1 MNSPIDE
8 VLSRLDN
15 VSGSKGQYNA
25 ACPCRA
31 DDKNPS
37 LRVGI
42 GREDQVLLKCL
53 RGGGCSV
60 DDICKSINLEM
71 TDLWPEDGKENKV
84 TLNVPKTSPVPGTR
98 SGGKGGEKKLTNT
111 YKYFSAD
118 GTLIMEV
125 LRYVYEDGRKTF
137 LQRKPAEQGG
147 WEWKT
152 DDLEKP
158 LYRLPQILRAVEDG
172 ETVWIVEGEKDVDT
186 LVENFGLQA
195 TTNPGGAGGAG
206 QNKWM
211 SHHSNA
217 LAGSN
222 VVIVVDN
229 DEPGYRHAVEVR
241 QQLWDRD
248 CKVKVFQP
256 GDYKDVSD
264 LVADGLNGSLISA
277 LTEIDPLDLLPPEDD
292 GAPEPTDDHVYEDQ
306 PVNGDDSINVEVG
319 DEPLDKF
326 MLEAA
331 LIKNTTSDPIEAA
344 TAIRRAAGKLL
355 MTSGSEMDTGKAVKW
370 NEFLEEDAD
379 TSYDWIIPNLLERG
393 DRVMVV
399 ASEGAGKTTLARQ
412 VAMMTSA
419 GIHPFRRTPMDP
431 LRTLMIDLENPERI
445 IRRAT
450 GKIYDRIKAFGQEG
464 NMDGAHLVMKPDGVN
479 LLTARDQ
486 AMIEEHV
493 ANTNPDILFFGPIY
507 KSFLDPG
514 GKTAEAVC
522 GEIVRFLDYIRVQ
535 YDCALWLEHHAP
547 LGDANKRDMR
557 PFGSAVW
564 SRWSEFGIAL
574 TPDIADPALIQF
586 NHYRGQREK
595 REWPLLTKRGATW
608 PFEVVEWA
616 ETDEDAQI
624 AQQPQRTDEEMNRSL
639 AEGVFD
645 SEVSPW

>member
-1 MNSPIDE
+1 MNTSPIDE

-25 ACPCRA
+25 ACPCRT

-37 LRVGI
+37 LRIGI

-71 TDLWPEDGKENKV
+71 NDLWPDDGQENKI
-84 TLNVPKTSPVPGTR
+84 TINVPKTSPVPGTR
-98 SGGKGGEKKLTNT
+98 GGGKGGEKKLTNT
-111 YKYFSAD
+111 YKYFD
-118 GTLIMEV
+118 DNGNLVMEV

-137 LQRKPAEQGG
+137 LQRKPSEQGG

-152 DDLEKP
+152 DDLQKP
-158 LYRLPQILRAVEDG
+158 LYRLPQILRAVDDG
-172 ETVWIVEGEKDVDT
+172 ETVWIVEGEKDVET
-186 LVENFGLQA
+186 LVDGFGLQA

-206 QNKWM
+206 QKKWM
-211 SHHSNA
+211 PHHSDA
-217 LAGSN
+217 LAGAN
-222 VVIVVDN
+222 VAIIVDN
-229 DEPGYRHAVEVR
+229 DEPGYHHAVEVR

-256 GDYKDVSD
+256 GEYKDVSD
-264 LVADGLNGSLISA
+264 LVAAGLEGSLMSV
-277 LTEIDPLDLLPPEDD
+277 LTEIDPVDLLPQEDD
-292 GAPEPTDDHVYEDQ
+292 GAPEPTDDHYHEDS
-306 PVNGDDSINVEVG
+306 VDSIPVQVG
-319 DEPLDKF
+319 DSPIDRF
-326 MLEAA
+326 MVEAA
-331 LIKNTTSDPIEAA
+331 MIKNTTSDPTAAA
-344 TAIRRAAGKLL
+344 TAIRRAAGQLL
-355 MTSGSEMDTGKAVKW
+355 LITGDKTDTGIAVKW

-419 GIHPFRRTPMDP
+419 GIHPFRRTPMEP

-479 LLTARDQ
+479 LLTSRDQ

-522 GEIVRFLDYIRVQ
+522 GEIVRFLDYIRVE

-547 LGDANKRDMR
+547 LGEQNRRDLR

-574 TPDIADPALIQF
+574 TPDITDPSLIQF

-624 AQQPQRTDEEMNRSL
+624 AQAPQRTDEEMNEAL
-639 AEGVFD
+639 ADGLFD
-645 SEVSPW
+645 DEVSPW

>member
-1 MNSPIDE
+1 MNTSPIDE

-25 ACPCRA
+25 ACPCRN

-37 LRVGI
+37 LRIGI

-60 DDICKSINLEM
+60 DEICKSINLEM
-71 TDLWPEDGKENKV
+71 NDLWPDDGQENKV
-84 TLNVPKTSPVPGTR
+84 TINVPKTSPVPGTR
-98 SGGKGGEKKLTNT
+98 GGGKGGDKKLTNT
-111 YKYFSAD
+111 YKYFDENGS
-118 GTLIMEV
+118 LVMEV

-137 LQRKPAEQGG
+137 LQRKPSEQGG

-152 DDLEKP
+152 DDLQKP
-158 LYRLPQILRAVEDG
+158 LYRLPQILRAVADG
-172 ETVWIVEGEKDVDT
+172 ETVWIVEGEKDVET
-186 LVENFGLQA
+186 LVDNFGLQA

-206 QNKWM
+206 QKKWM
-211 SHHSNA
+211 PYHSDA
-217 LAGSN
+217 LAGAN
-222 VVIVVDN
+222 VAIIVDN

-256 GDYKDVSD
+256 GEHKDVSD
-264 LVADGLNGSLISA
+264 LVAAGLEGSLMSA
-277 LTEIDPLDLLPPEDD
+277 LTEIDPVDLLPQEDD
-292 GAPEPTDDHVYEDQ
+292 GAPEPTDDHYHEDSVESI
-306 PVNGDDSINVEVG
+306 PVQVG
-319 DEPLDKF
+319 DSPIDRF
-326 MLEAA
+326 MVEAA
-331 LIKNTTSDPIEAA
+331 MIKNTTSDPTAAA
-344 TAIRRAAGKLL
+344 TAIRRAAGQLL
-355 MTSGSEMDTGKAVKW
+355 LTTGDKTDTGIAVKW

-379 TSYDWIIPNLLERG
+379 ISYDWIIPNLLERG

-412 VAMMTSA
+412 VAMMSSA

-479 LLTARDQ
+479 LLTSRDQ

-522 GEIVRFLDYIRVQ
+522 GEIVRFLDYIRVE

-547 LGDANKRDMR
+547 LGEQNRRDLR

-574 TPDIADPALIQF
+574 TPDITDPSLIQF

-624 AQQPQRTDEEMNRSL
+624 AQAPQRTDEEMNEAL
-639 AEGVFD
+639 ADGLFD
-645 SEVSPW
+645 DEVSPW

>member
-1 MNSPIDE
+1 MSTSPIDE
-8 VLSRLDN
+8 ILSRLDN
-15 VSGSKGQYNA
+15 VSGRKGQYNA
-25 ACPCRA
+25 ACPCRT

-37 LRVGI
+37 LRIGI
-42 GREDQVLLKCL
+42 GREDQVLVKCL

-60 DDICKSINLEM
+60 EDICKSINLEM
-71 TDLWPEDGKENKV
+71 SDLWPEDGSSNLLTLKV
-84 TLNVPKTSPVPGTR
+84 PTTSPIPGTR
-98 SGGKGGEKKLTNT
+98 GGGGKGGEKTLTNT
-111 YKYFSAD
+111 YKYYDAD
-118 GTLIMEV
+118 AHLVMEV

-137 LQRKPAEQGG
+137 LQRKPAADGG

-152 DDLEKP
+152 DDLKKP

-172 ETVWIVEGEKDVDT
+172 ETIWVVEGEKDVET
-186 LVENFGLQA
+186 LVEGFGLQA
-195 TTNPGGAGGAG
+195 TTNAGGAGGAG
-206 QNKWM
+206 QKKWM
-211 SHHSNA
+211 PYHSDTLKGA
-217 LAGSN
+217 N
-222 VVIVVDN
+222 VAIIVDN
-229 DEPGYRHAVEVR
+229 DEPGYQHALEVR

-256 GDYKDVSD
+256 GTYKDVSD
-264 LVADGLNGSLISA
+264 MVAAGLNGGSLMSAMNEVDPADLLLPSDAKHLTNLSKLVADDSGYFSS
-277 LTEIDPLDLLPPEDD
+277 LLPVKEDPISLFMSEAD
-292 GAPEPTDDHVYEDQ
+292 MIQRSTTDDV
-306 PVNGDDSINVEVG
+306 
-319 DEPLDKF
+319 
-326 MLEAA
+326 EAA
-331 LIKNTTSDPIEAA
+331 SL
-344 TAIRRAAGKLL
+344 IRRAAGRLL
-355 MTSGSEMDTGKAVKW
+355 IQAGDITNTGKAVNW
-370 NEFLEEDAD
+370 REFLEEDAD
-379 TSYDWIIPNLLERG
+379 ISYDWIIPNLLERG

-419 GIHPFRRTPMDP
+419 GIHPFRRTPMKP

-450 GKIYDRIKAFGQEG
+450 GRIYDRIKSFDMHE
-464 NMDGAHLVMKPDGVN
+464 NMNGAHLVMKPDGVN

-493 ANTNPDILFFGPIY
+493 ANTNPDIFFFGPIY

-522 GEIVRFLDYIRVQ
+522 GEIVRFLDYIRVE

-547 LGDANKRDMR
+547 LGDSNKRDLR

-574 TPDIADPALIQF
+574 TPDVADPSLICF

-608 PFEVVEWA
+608 PFEVVEWSEMDDSDLEA
-616 ETDEDAQI
+616 QKPVRSDA
-624 AQQPQRTDEEMNRSL
+624 DMNREL
-639 AEGVFD
+639 ANGAFD
-645 SEVSPW
+645 LDVQPW

>member
-1 MNSPIDE
+1 MNTSPIDE

-25 ACPCRA
+25 ACPCRT

-37 LRVGI
+37 LRIGI

-71 TDLWPEDGKENKV
+71 NDLWPDDGQENKI
-84 TLNVPKTSPVPGTR
+84 TINVPKTSPVPGTR
-98 SGGKGGEKKLTNT
+98 GGGKGGEKKLTNT
-111 YKYFSAD
+111 YKYFD
-118 GTLIMEV
+118 DNGNLVMEV

-137 LQRKPAEQGG
+137 LQRKPSEQGG

-152 DDLEKP
+152 DDLQKP
-158 LYRLPQILRAVEDG
+158 LYRLPQILRAVDDG
-172 ETVWIVEGEKDVDT
+172 ETVWIVEGEKDVET
-186 LVENFGLQA
+186 LVDGFGLQA

-206 QNKWM
+206 QKKWM
-211 SHHSNA
+211 PHHSDA
-217 LAGSN
+217 LAGAN
-222 VVIVVDN
+222 VAIIVDN
-229 DEPGYRHAVEVR
+229 DEPGYHHAVEVR

-256 GDYKDVSD
+256 GEYKDVSD
-264 LVADGLNGSLISA
+264 LVAAGLEGSLMSV
-277 LTEIDPLDLLPPEDD
+277 LTEIDPVDLLPQEGD
-292 GAPEPTDDHVYEDQ
+292 GAPEPTDDHYHEDS
-306 PVNGDDSINVEVG
+306 VDSIPVQVG
-319 DEPLDKF
+319 DSPIDRF
-326 MLEAA
+326 MVEAA
-331 LIKNTTSDPIEAA
+331 MIKNTTSDPTAAA
-344 TAIRRAAGKLL
+344 TAIRRAAGQLL
-355 MTSGSEMDTGKAVKW
+355 LTTGDKTDTGIAVKW

-412 VAMMTSA
+412 VAMMSSA

-479 LLTARDQ
+479 LLTSRDQ

-522 GEIVRFLDYIRVQ
+522 GEIVRFLDYIRVE

-547 LGDANKRDMR
+547 LGEQNRRDLR

-574 TPDIADPALIQF
+574 TPDITDPSLIQF

-624 AQQPQRTDEEMNRSL
+624 AQTPQRSDEEMNEAL
-639 AEGVFD
+639 ADGLFD
-645 SEVSPW
+645 DEVSPW